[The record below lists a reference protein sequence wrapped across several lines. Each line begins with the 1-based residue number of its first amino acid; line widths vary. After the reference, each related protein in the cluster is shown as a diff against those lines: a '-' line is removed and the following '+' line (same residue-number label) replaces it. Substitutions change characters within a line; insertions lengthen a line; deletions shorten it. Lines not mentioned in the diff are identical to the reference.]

1 MCGGEGLCNDYI
13 FIVAI
18 LFLFSPL
25 RIVSQIWNCLIKEV
39 KQGLPW
45 WSTDYRALGF
55 DPWLG
60 N

>member
-1 MCGGEGLCNDYI
+1 MCGGEDLCNDCI

-39 KQGLPW
+39 K
-45 WSTDYRALGF
+45 
-55 DPWLG
+55 
-60 N
+60 